1 MAKKIQITEK
11 QAQQF
16 NKMLATLKRISKD
29 YQTTD
34 QLRRDS
40 EKQYG
45 LAYEEAMEMAYENI
59 QGEAAMAAKGLKFI
73 VIA

>member
-1 MAKKIQITEK
+1 MAKKIQISEK
-11 QAQQF
+11 QALQF

-34 QLRRDS
+34 QLRRGS

-59 QGEAAMAAKGLKFI
+59 QGEASTAAKGLKFI